1 MIKII
6 EFVVYSFFISIVGLV
21 FIRRYGKLYSIPELN
36 KKTLYLLIYIALL
49 VGTAVSF
56 SPNQY
61 ILQIII
67 VSGMTPIIYIRYLF
81 LKNVK
86 LSEENEKAL
95 NESMN
100 LSGIWLKILIILL
113 IVLYLLVNWNQGWQ
127 WPLAFLAAM
136 IILMIYL
143 HFFRKG

>member
-1 MIKII
+1 M
-6 EFVVYSFFISIVGLV
+6 YSFFISIVGLV